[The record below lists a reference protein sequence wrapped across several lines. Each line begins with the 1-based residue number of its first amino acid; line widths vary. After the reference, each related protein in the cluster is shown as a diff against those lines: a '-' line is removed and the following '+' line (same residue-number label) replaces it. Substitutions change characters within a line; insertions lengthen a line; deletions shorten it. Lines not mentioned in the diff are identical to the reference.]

1 MMTHITALRNT
12 LPKKLPAI
20 AMAALIPVFITACSS
35 QPKATLT
42 PMVSSIKSIDQQLA
56 EAEKLSYPER
66 ASLTLEITSE
76 LIKKNPA
83 RTQQILKQM
92 PYEQLPKRIQA
103 ELAVQQA
110 QIAQINHQDWA
121 VFEWLDREAVII
133 SNDTY
138 INAQTHILK
147 ALAYSR
153 FGEYQASLDEWLLAA
168 PYLTEAER
176 EPHYDSF
183 WQTLLHVPAE
193 RLNNLYKQEKSQKLK
208 GWLAL
213 ALIYQ
218 SGRSLDQQLTGLE
231 QWKRDWAYHPAHKYL
246 PGDFESLKSSSTA
259 RPDKIAVLLPLS
271 GRLGKVGEAVRD
283 GMLASHYEDMSKNE
297 PLPELQFYNTQ
308 SGNINDLAS
317 RAIDEG
323 AQLIIGPLNKSRVK
337 ALNTDITN
345 RIPVLALN
353 YLDDTPDQPSPDGA
367 PIPPGSYRTGLYQF
381 GLSAED
387 EAIMA
392 AERGRLDGHR
402 TAIIITPNTE
412 WGKKIN
418 TTFKAKWLELGGEI
432 VGSGEFDAK
441 TEFSSL
447 AGWLLHTDQSEARH
461 RQLNRLLGEKLGFQA
476 RRRQDVDMV
485 LIGAN
490 PQEARQLK
498 PALAYQ
504 YAGSVPVYATSSAF
518 SGITNTNQ
526 DQDMDGIRVPIM
538 PWLIPGTSNQLEQQ
552 INTLWKQSRSQLGTL
567 YALGADAYKLYPR
580 LQQLSSLQGSQLQG
594 LTGSLSITPNGKVHR
609 ELSWQVFRS
618 GRLTPLPIVKPKTP
632 ESQLSKKNRAIK
644 PAPTD
649 NPALYALEAQSQQ

>member
-1 MMTHITALRNT
+1 MMTHTTALRNT
-12 LPKKLPAI
+12 LPRQLAAI
-20 AMAALIPVFITACSS
+20 TLAGLMPVLITACSS
-35 QPKATLT
+35 QPKPT
-42 PMVSSIKSIDQQLA
+42 PAPIVKPVKSIDQQLA
-56 EAEKLSYPER
+56 DAERFSYPKR
-66 ASLTLEITSE
+66 ASLILELTRE
-76 LIKKNPA
+76 LISKEPA
-83 RTQQILKQM
+83 RTQKILDQM
-92 PYEQLPKRIQA
+92 PYEQLPRQIQA

-110 QIAQINHQDWA
+110 QIAQINNQDWA
-121 VFEWLDREAVII
+121 VFDWLDREAVII
-133 SNDTY
+133 SNSSY
-138 INAQTHILK
+138 INSRAHILK
-147 ALAYSR
+147 ALAYAR
-153 FGEYQASLDEWLLAA
+153 YGEYQASLDEWLLAG

-193 RLNNLYKQEKSQKLK
+193 RLDSLYNQEKSQKLK

-231 QWKRDWAYHPAHKYL
+231 QWKRDWLYHPAHKYL
-246 PGDFESLKSSSTA
+246 PVDFETLKSSSTR

-271 GRLGKVGEAVRD
+271 GRLSKVGEAVRD
-283 GMLASHYEDMSKNE
+283 GMLASHYEAMSKGE

-308 SGNINDLAS
+308 STNINDLATQ
-317 RAIDEG
+317 AIEEG

-337 ALNTDITN
+337 ALNTDTIH

-353 YLDDTPDQPSPDGA
+353 YIDDAAKPLPVNELPATPT
-367 PIPPGSYRTGLYQF
+367 SYRGGLYQF

-418 TTFKAKWLELGGEI
+418 TTFKARWEELGGEI
-432 VGSGEFDAK
+432 AGSGEFDTK
-441 TEFSSL
+441 TQFSSL
-447 AGWLLHTDQSEARH
+447 AGWLLHTDQSEARAK
-461 RQLNRLLGEKLGFQA
+461 QLNRVLGEKLGFQA

-485 LIGAN
+485 FIGAN
-490 PQEARQLK
+490 PQDARQIK

-518 SGITNTNQ
+518 SGITNTTQ
-526 DQDMDGIRVPIM
+526 DQDRDGIRVPVM
-538 PWLIPGTSNQLEQQ
+538 PWLIPGAPSPLEQQ
-552 INTLWKQSRSQLGTL
+552 INTLWQQSRGQLGAL

-594 LTGSLSITPNGKVHR
+594 MTGSLSIAPDGKVHR
-609 ELSWQVFRS
+609 ELSWQLFRN
-618 GRLTPLPIVKPKTP
+618 GQLTPLPIVKPKTP
-632 ESQLSKKNRAIK
+632 ENELSLQNRAIK
-644 PAPTD
+644 PLTTD
-649 NPALYALEAQSQQ
+649 TSALYALETQPD

>member
-12 LPKKLPAI
+12 LPRKLAAI
-20 AMAALIPVFITACSS
+20 TLAALIPVLITACSS
-35 QPKATLT
+35 QPKPTL
-42 PMVSSIKSIDQQLA
+42 PSMAKSIKSIDQQLA
-56 EAEKLSYPER
+56 DAERLSYPER
-66 ASLTLEITSE
+66 ASLTLEITRE
-76 LIKKNPA
+76 LMSKEPA
-83 RTQQILKQM
+83 RTQQILDQM

-110 QIAQINHQDWA
+110 QIAQINNQDWV

-133 SNDTY
+133 SNSTY
-138 INAQTHILK
+138 INSQAHILK
-147 ALAYSR
+147 ALAYAR
-153 FGEYQASLDEWLLAA
+153 YGEYQASLDEWLLAG

-193 RLNNLYKQEKSQKLK
+193 RLDSLYKQEKSQKLK

-218 SGRSLDQQLTGLE
+218 TGRSLDQQLTGLE
-231 QWKRDWAYHPAHKYL
+231 QWKRDWSYHPAHKYL
-246 PGDFESLKSSSTA
+246 PGDFETLKSSSTK

-271 GRLGKVGEAVRD
+271 GRLSKVGEAVRD
-283 GMLASHYEDMSKNE
+283 GMLASHYEAMTTGD
-297 PLPELQFYNTQ
+297 PLPELQFYDTE
-308 SGNINDLAS
+308 STNINDLAS
-317 RAIDEG
+317 QAIEEG

-353 YLDDTPDQPSPDGA
+353 YINDATDLFSANGVSATPTR
-367 PIPPGSYRTGLYQF
+367 YRTGLYQF

-392 AERGRLDGHR
+392 AERGRLDGHK

-418 TTFKAKWLELGGEI
+418 TTFKAQWEELGGVI

-441 TEFSSL
+441 TQFSSL
-447 AGWLLHTDQSEARH
+447 AGWLLHTDQSEARAK
-461 RQLNRLLGEKLGFQA
+461 QLNRVLGERLGFQA

-485 LIGAN
+485 FIGAN
-490 PQEARQLK
+490 PQEARQIK

-504 YAGSVPVYATSSAF
+504 YASNVPVYATSSAF

-526 DQDMDGIRVPIM
+526 DQDMDGIRVPVM
-538 PWLIPGTSNQLEQQ
+538 PWLIPGAPSPLEQQ
-552 INTLWKQSRSQLGTL
+552 INTLWQQSRGQLGTL
-567 YALGADAYKLYPR
+567 YAMGADAYKLYPR

-594 LTGSLSITPNGKVHR
+594 MTGSLSIAPSGKVHR
-609 ELSWQVFRS
+609 ELSWQIFRN

-632 ESQLSKKNRAIK
+632 EREISLKNRATK
-644 PAPTD
+644 PVTTSTS
-649 NPALYALEAQSQQ
+649 ALYALEAQTQ